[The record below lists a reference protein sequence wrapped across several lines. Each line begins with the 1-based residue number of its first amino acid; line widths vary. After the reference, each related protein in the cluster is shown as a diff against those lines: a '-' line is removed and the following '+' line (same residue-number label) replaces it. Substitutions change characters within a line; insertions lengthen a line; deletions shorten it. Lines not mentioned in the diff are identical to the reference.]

1 MQQESRDP
9 QTKVEPKL
17 LAPPPSYLLLGPAR
31 AIAPAPDMPLSDLVS
46 LLTQRLLQGDMADLG
61 ERIKACIA
69 DLNRRL
75 TSKDGSRTYYA
86 YPTESLE
93 RLEKQLAFQG
103 RSAANLDEGT
113 AWRNLSRAF
122 ASAIQQRGEGG

>member
-9 QTKVEPKL
+9 QTQVEPKL
-17 LAPPPSYLLLGPAR
+17 LAPPPSYPLLGPAR
-31 AIAPAPDMPLSDLVS
+31 PNAPAPDMPLSDLVAV
-46 LLTQRLLQGDMADLG
+46 LTQRLLQGDPQALG
-61 ERIKACIA
+61 DVIKGCIA

-75 TSKDGSRTYYA
+75 TSKDGQRTYFA

-93 RLEKQLAFQG
+93 RIQKQLAFQG
-103 RSAANLDEGT
+103 RSAGNLDEGQ

-122 ASAIQQRGEGG
+122 ASAIQQRGEGS